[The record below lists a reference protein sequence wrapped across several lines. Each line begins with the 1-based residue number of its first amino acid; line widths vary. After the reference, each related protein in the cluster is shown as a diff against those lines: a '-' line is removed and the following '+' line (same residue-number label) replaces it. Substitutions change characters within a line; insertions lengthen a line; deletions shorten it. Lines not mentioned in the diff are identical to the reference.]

1 MNGILPAS
9 WSGYTHAAL
18 RIMTGLLFL
27 AHGTAKL
34 LGWPAVDMFKD
45 GVPLLSLF
53 GIGGLLEIVGGL
65 MIVVGFFTRTV
76 AFVLS
81 GMMAVAY
88 FMFHAPSSVY
98 PIINQGELA
107 IIYSFQPVPARGAWM
122 PAARLPD
129 TRSPAR
135 PTGAGANLRLFLCP
149 DQANS
154 MMTAST

>member
-27 AHGTAKL
+27 THGTAKL

-107 IIYSFQPVPARGAWM
+107 IIYSFVFLWLATAGSGPWSVDASRK
-122 PAARLPD
+122 AA
-129 TRSPAR
+129 
-135 PTGAGANLRLFLCP
+135 
-149 DQANS
+149 
-154 MMTAST
+154 

>member
-76 AFVLS
+76 ATRFLE
-81 GMMAVAY
+81 
-88 FMFHAPSSVY
+88 
-98 PIINQGELA
+98 IR
-107 IIYSFQPVPARGAWM
+107 RG
-122 PAARLPD
+122 RLVEID
-129 TRSPAR
+129 DAE
-135 PTGAGANLRLFLCP
+135 AFF
-149 DQANS
+149 
-154 MMTAST
+154 ASQQD

>member
-9 WSGYTHAAL
+9 WSGYTHALL

-34 LGWPAVDMFKD
+34 LGWPAVEMFKD

-65 MIVVGFFTRTV
+65 MIVVGLFTRTV

-88 FMFHAPSSVY
+88 FMFHAPSAFY

-107 IIYSFQPVPARGAWM
+107 ILYSFVFLWLATAGSGPWSVDASRK
-122 PAARLPD
+122 AA
-129 TRSPAR
+129 
-135 PTGAGANLRLFLCP
+135 
-149 DQANS
+149 
-154 MMTAST
+154 